1 MTTSV
6 VVLIAFA
13 QIGWLGGF
21 LEIFSKLV
29 RLDLLRRM
37 GLFFSAIAVIG
48 HGLLL
53 ALAFLAR
60 DSFR

>member
-13 QIGWLGGF
+13 QIGWLGGL

-29 RLDLLRRM
+29 RMDLLRRI
-37 GLFFSAIAVIG
+37 GLFFSVISIIG
-48 HGLLL
+48 HDLLL
-53 ALAFLAR
+53 ALAFLAEDR
-60 DSFR
+60 FR